1 VGGHLFVLRG
11 DLTSLQCSAVLV
23 PCDNNWEVVWDYWS
37 ALLPAQR
44 FERSPWG
51 RRLKGGGGDGRFY
64 DVATSHKRKIRL
76 VVTADGRGKAKWVA
90 DGVVEAIES
99 FSHELPIPA
108 GRIKPLVALP
118 LVGTGNG
125 GFEYKRGLLIRA
137 LLPRLVKVAQEADI
151 DVALVLRDDRDHTAV
166 QGLRSAQ
173 DWHEFGGE
181 HLQIA
186 DALGRRAARS
196 ELSLFLGAGV
206 SVPLGLPD
214 WQGLLTHV
222 AGKSLRHYSPD
233 KAPQIAQ
240 RICDELGA
248 DTFYSKV
255 EKELRVFG
263 FAPAHLLLAALAVRQ
278 TVTTNFDIA
287 YENALDGTF
296 GADNYRV
303 LTRQLA
309 MQPLPLL
316 LKMNG
321 DVRRPKSIVLTEDAY
336 ALLQKKHRAL
346 IAVVESLLMTSHLM
360 FVGYRM
366 TDPLFVKAA
375 RRVRT
380 VRALAEGESG
390 LDFATVL
397 ALHPGTVSPPVGGFS
412 TVSMDEDTDDRKAA
426 RLLEIF
432 LDRISWT
439 ATREARGAHGY
450 LLDENYR
457 DLSVDDAATTR
468 LQQVLKPLLDLPM
481 DDPAR
486 LSGGWPR
493 VQEMLTE
500 LGGRQ
505 HFV

>member
-23 PCDNNWEVVWDYWS
+23 PCDSNWEVVWEYWS
-37 ALLPAQR
+37 ALLPAKR

-64 DVATSHKRKIRL
+64 DVGTSHKRRIRL
-76 VVTADGRGKAKWVA
+76 VVTADGRGNAQWVA

-99 FSHELPIPA
+99 FSHELPVRA

-118 LVGTGNG
+118 LVGTGKG

-137 LLPRLVKVAQEADI
+137 LLPPLVKVAQEADI

-173 DWHEFGGE
+173 DWREFGGE
-181 HLQIA
+181 HLEIA
-186 DALGRRAARS
+186 DALGRRAARN
-196 ELSLFLGAGV
+196 ELSLFLGSGV

-214 WQGLLTHV
+214 WEGLLTRI
-222 AGKSLRHYSPD
+222 AGESLRDYSPEN
-233 KAPQIAQ
+233 APQIAQ
-240 RICDELGA
+240 RLCDELGA

-255 EKELRVFG
+255 ERELKVSG

-278 TVTTNFDIA
+278 MVTTNYDTA
-287 YENALDGTF
+287 YENALDRTF
-296 GADNYRV
+296 GADSYRV

-309 MQPLPLL
+309 VQPLPWL
-316 LKMNG
+316 LKMHG

-336 ALLQKKHRAL
+336 ALLHNEHTAL

-366 TDPLFVKAA
+366 TDPVFVQAA
-375 RRVRT
+375 QRVRT
-380 VRALAEGESG
+380 VRALAEGESRQ
-390 LDFATVL
+390 DFATVL
-397 ALHPGTVSPPVGGFS
+397 ALHPGAVSPPEGGFS
-412 TVSMDEDTDDRKAA
+412 TVSMAEDPDDKKVA

-439 ATREARGAHGY
+439 ATRKARGAHGY

-457 DLSVDDAATTR
+457 DLFVDDPETTR
-468 LQQVLKPLLDLPM
+468 LQQVLKPLLNLPL

-486 LSGGWPR
+486 LSSGWPR